1 MSRRTLPL
9 LLTAILMLTGFL
21 LPALRVTACLTA
33 ITGMPAGC
41 PMKAATSA
49 KPIEAAKPA
58 DKHGCCIEKAPKPET
73 KVITGSCCCTI
84 KAAAKPIV
92 RDYRTGFNGGEIAI
106 ALEHR
111 LVVTRPAVLA
121 APVAKRILIDVQIS
135 RGPPRGSSPL
145 RGPPSNS

>member
-21 LPALRVTACLTA
+21 LPALRVAACLTS
-33 ITGMPAGC
+33 GSEMPAGC
-41 PMKAATSA
+41 PMKAASKATTVT
-49 KPIEAAKPA
+49 AKPA

-73 KVITGSCCCTI
+73 KVITASCCCTI

-92 RDYRTGFNGGEIAI
+92 RDYRTGFNVGEIAI
-106 ALEHR
+106 AFEHR
-111 LVVTRPAVLA
+111 LELLRPAVLTV
-121 APVAKRILIDVQIS
+121 PSAKRILLDVQIS

>member
-21 LPALRVTACLTA
+21 LPAIRVTACLTA
-33 ITGMPAGC
+33 NTGMPAGC
-41 PMKAATSA
+41 PMKAAASA

-58 DKHGCCIEKAPKPET
+58 DKHSCCIEKAPKPET

-92 RDYRTGFNGGEIAI
+92 RDYRTGFNVGEVAI
-106 ALEHR
+106 ALEHG
-111 LVVTRPAVLA
+111 LVVTRPAVLS
-121 APVAKRILIDVQIS
+121 APVAKRILVDVQIS
-135 RGPPRGSSPL
+135 RGPPRGGSPL